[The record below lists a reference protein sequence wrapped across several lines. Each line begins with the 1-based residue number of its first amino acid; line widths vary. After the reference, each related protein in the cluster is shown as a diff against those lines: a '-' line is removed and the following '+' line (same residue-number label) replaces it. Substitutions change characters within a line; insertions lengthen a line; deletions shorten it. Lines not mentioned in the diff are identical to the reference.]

1 MCATFL
7 RNTLE
12 QNPCHHVTRTVIAYH
27 LINYYLS
34 QFSDKLSLGF
44 KVKGSVQT
52 LWCKGIAKQVV
63 SL

>member
-7 RNTLE
+7 RN
-12 QNPCHHVTRTVIAYH
+12 RTKPLPSRVIAYH

-34 QFSDKLSLGF
+34 QFSDNLSLGF
-44 KVKGSVQT
+44 KVEGSVLT
-52 LWCKGIAKQVV
+52 LWCKGMAKQVV